1 MPLLCTADDAKQ
13 LVRSAKF
20 PPTGNRG
27 FGSPFSMQSFGSLSQ
42 TDYLQQ
48 SNENLVTI
56 VQIETKEALQNVGD
70 AACDSLALI

>member
-1 MPLLCTADDAKQ
+1 
-13 LVRSAKF
+13 
-20 PPTGNRG
+20 
-27 FGSPFSMQSFGSLSQ
+27 MQSFGSLSQ

-70 AACDSLALI
+70 ATCD